1 MEGINSEC
9 GGDKQGQCS
18 GRAVEGGVTRHMQWV
33 SIAAAT
39 AVGRAQVHRISCFLL
54 IPSLSALP
62 PQVGNER
69 ITEQVEGTCIVGHT
83 F

>member
-39 AVGRAQVHRISCFLL
+39 AVGRALHQLFLTN
-54 IPSLSALP
+54 SLSFS
-62 PQVGNER
+62 
-69 ITEQVEGTCIVGHT
+69 ITATSRK
-83 F
+83 